1 MPVLFT
7 GTFENSSRTKPRSQ
21 IQRIHCCLNKS
32 HIHLIKQESVLYH
45 TTNKIHFWFNRWNY
59 WEVEKILRY
68 MKENNFDLID
78 SRSLQFDN
86 NIQHTFSLRF
96 LYHQRE
102 CHTTN
107 GDEGMWKNVTVR
119 KSGYFRSES
128 LDNFTCQIQL
138 HAQQR
143 GKYLS
148 SLFWIPF
155 FGSAVDKFSAKL
167 CHLWRHIVYHTLS
180 ARMP

>member
-1 MPVLFT
+1 
-7 GTFENSSRTKPRSQ
+7 
-21 IQRIHCCLNKS
+21 
-32 HIHLIKQESVLYH
+32 
-45 TTNKIHFWFNRWNY
+45 
-59 WEVEKILRY
+59 

-96 LYHQRE
+96 LYHQKE

-107 GDEGMWKNVTVR
+107 GDERMWKNVTVR

-148 SLFWIPF
+148 SLFRILFLISSWQIFKATMSFMETYSVPYTKCKNAITLRNALLFIMLFHYF
-155 FGSAVDKFSAKL
+155 FHLIIIFSFHCQLFLRISGITKYA
-167 CHLWRHIVYHTLS
+167 
-180 ARMP
+180 A